1 MQGFLLG
8 RSTREHF
15 LKLLGSVMNDS
26 EHNFIDTIFRERILQ
41 WRATVQEF
49 IRVGFAMEFLLD
61 HLQEISRA
69 LFMKKVQPAVDA
81 INVRI
86 ESLKKEVVDLKARRK
101 RLLFGATG
109 SSHFKDQTLIS
120 GL

>member
-81 INVRI
+81 INARI

-101 RLLFGATG
+101 CLLFGATG